1 MKKICMLFASLIV
14 ASPAYSDERCIPWD
28 DLREGMQKT
37 FGQIEVGGGFI
48 DSNAVITVFATPGGA
63 EWTLAAHRADG
74 LACVLST
81 GTDWFHVSVPS
92 ANEGRS

>member
-1 MKKICMLFASLIV
+1 MKKVLLLLAFFV
-14 ASPAYSDERCIPWD
+14 ASPAYADERCIPWES
-28 DLREGMQKT
+28 LRDGLQKT

-48 DSNAVITVFATPGGA
+48 DSSSVLAVFATPGGA

-74 LACVLST
+74 LACIIST

-92 ANEGRS
+92 INEGRS